1 MSLSVNNRDSSTSIL
16 SFKEIIG
23 IVIVFS
29 LMLYLLFPK
38 DNIDEIIEQK
48 GKNTNLSINYLESML
63 LYYPDNI
70 KLQMILLNNYTSAN
84 KREKAFALINKLL
97 SQTDDKEVLT
107 EVLKTEYILL
117 KERYFKKKDKKLRA
131 EIKDKLYKYFE
142 FTKGN
147 RDYMFFLTE
156 ASQMDFRK
164 LKYISLKGL
173 IQQKPEI
180 VDYNLEKELYYLALS
195 LGYKKEATNY
205 LLKLTTYSNVD
216 RDFKDNA
223 LSIMLQDKKYKEAIA
238 LSTKLFLHAEKR
250 KEIENY
256 FNIALYATAIQDG
269 NNTIALRDL
278 IDLYKNSR
286 EIKAYNIKFILDNLL
301 KVGDIK
307 GASDFAQN
315 AFKEYPNEFD
325 ESNIDLAIKSL
336 IYNQE
341 LKTALDI
348 ALFAKDKFNSSKWL
362 DKAIELSIWQGK
374 MQDAVKLNIIG
385 FRVFKDKK
393 YERYLLEKSNFNRSY
408 KIQGEIYRSKLNSG
422 DYSQIENVA
431 KYYEY
436 SAKTAEGEKYF
447 YKLYKKTKNRELLKQ
462 AISFSYKNNHY
473 KKGLKLYNTYK
484 SKYGIDKILQK
495 ESIKKLIA
503 LKEFKKAYNFLKE
516 LEREQ
521 KNDKRL
527 NAILKKLNMHKD
539 EGEANIYKKLMDFAW
554 IFKDYKYIYKVL
566 WKLEKRGE
574 LKEGGY
580 NKLAL
585 LEKELNH
592 GKKLAYLYNKSFEK
606 TGKRAYI
613 TALLY
618 LYMDNREYKKFGKIL
633 KSIKKKDKKVFEKDL
648 NYHILLA
655 NYYVNISKIKEAKE
669 EFKKAFKVDKKNI
682 STHQAYIWFLIDNRF
697 NKLLKKELRVLR
709 KNPKLQRGVGF
720 PSVVGALMFQHT
732 DLALKWLRPLLKA
745 SSSLEYQI
753 VYSDILQLQDRVN
766 GANKVRL
773 KLFKKLNRMIRKNP
787 KLLKDKA
794 FARVYLRLVVMFVT
808 PYERKNLYFKKFKK
822 LFKQKDFMEMKLG
835 WKSYIQSE
843 DEVKYLA
850 SKYNMNIPW
859 LNLYLAMSRGDN
871 TAKQDLVKNYK
882 DILAFRDR
890 VTASKDIGDIAGA
903 YSLAFKG
910 MEDNRRDTD
919 LYKIY
924 EGMVNR
930 DFPKGNIKT
939 KYKNLSKSIDLIEER
954 VSYRWSL
961 YKGIESKFSFN
972 QYRYI
977 KKKSKDLLDSKIGI
991 SINNS
996 HKNFI
1001 WKFEI
1006 AKHFAQKDFIS
1017 SLLDLSYQNSEFRVE
1032 VKAKYQNKTNQTTQ
1046 LQMIGI
1052 QNSIKVTVTRKLSKR
1067 VAIGVSYRNS
1077 QYKTQTKDD
1086 MGGVQEL
1093 KVSASYLV
1101 RGGYPDMHL
1110 STYMLISRFRDV
1122 KKDIL
1127 PKNYTELG
1135 TQVSIGAVKNQ
1146 EIHRDW
1152 RPFGLFGLSINNRQD
1167 IGTSLSLGV
1176 SGEVMGEDL
1185 LNLSFDYSK
1194 GINMISYPSY
1204 GVNINYRF

>member
-1 MSLSVNNRDSSTSIL
+1 MSLSVNNNDSSTSIL

-84 KREKAFALINKLL
+84 KKKKAFALIDKIL
-97 SQTDDKEVLT
+97 SKTEDKKILE
-107 EVLKTEYILL
+107 EVLKIEYTLL
-117 KERYFKKKDKKLRA
+117 KDNYFKKKDKKLLA
-131 EIKDKLYKYFE
+131 KIKNKLYKYFE
-142 FTKGN
+142 FTKDN

-173 IQQKPEI
+173 IKQKPELI
-180 VDYNLEKELYYLALS
+180 DYNLEKELYYLALS
-195 LGYKKEATNY
+195 LGYKKEANSY
-205 LLKLTTYSNVD
+205 LLKLSTYSNVD
-216 RDFKDNA
+216 KDFKDNA
-223 LSIMLQDKKYKEAIA
+223 LSVMLQNKKYKEAID
-238 LSTKLFLHAEKR
+238 LSTKLFLHAKEK
-250 KEIENY
+250 KEVENY
-256 FNIALYATAIQDG
+256 FNIALYATAIQEG
-269 NNTIALRDL
+269 NNTIALRKL
-278 IDLYKNSR
+278 IGLYKNSQ
-286 EIKAYNIKFILDNLL
+286 EIKAYNIHFILDNLL

-307 GASDFAQN
+307 GASNFVLE
-315 AFKEYPNEFD
+315 AFKKYPNEFN
-325 ESNIDLAIKSL
+325 ENNIDLAIKSL
-336 IYNQE
+336 IYNQK
-341 LKTALDI
+341 LKPALKM
-348 ALFAKDKFNSSKWL
+348 ALFAKDKFQSSKWL

-374 MQDAVKLNIIG
+374 MQDAVRLNIVG
-385 FRVFKDKK
+385 YRVFKDKK
-393 YERYLLEKSNFNRSY
+393 YEHYLLDKSSFNTSY
-408 KIQGEIYRSKLNSG
+408 EILNEIYTNKLNSG
-422 DYSQIENVA
+422 DYSQIENIA

-436 SAKTAEGEKYF
+436 TAKTNEGENYF
-447 YKLYKKTKNRELLKQ
+447 YKLYKKSKNREVLKQ
-462 AISFSYKNNHY
+462 AISFAYKNNHY
-473 KKGLKLYNTYK
+473 KKGLKLYHTYK
-484 SKYGIDKILQK
+484 SKYGIDKTLHK
-495 ESIKKLIA
+495 ESIKKLTA
-503 LKEFKKAYNFLKE
+503 LKDFRQTYSFLKE
-516 LEREQ
+516 LEKEQ
-521 KNDKRL
+521 KEDKRL
-527 NAILKKLNMHKD
+527 KAILKKLHI
-539 EGEANIYKKLMDFAW
+539 EGEENIYVKLMDLAW
-554 IFKDYKYIYKVL
+554 IFKDYKYLYRIL
-566 WKLEKRGE
+566 WKLEKKGE

-585 LEKELNH
+585 LDKELNH
-592 GKKLAYLYNKSFEK
+592 GKKLAYLYNKSWKK
-606 TGKRAYI
+606 TNNRAYI
-613 TALLY
+613 KALLY
-618 LYMDNREYKKFGKIL
+618 LYMENRKYKKFGKLL
-633 KSIKKKDKKVFEKDL
+633 KSIKRKDKKVFEKDI

-655 NYYVNISKIKEAKE
+655 NYYVNISKIKKAKE
-669 EFKKAFKVDKKNI
+669 EFKKAFKIDKKNI
-682 STHQAYIWFLIDNRF
+682 ITHQAYIWFLIDNRF

-1032 VKAKYQNKTNQTTQ
+1032 VEAKYQNKTNQTTQ

-1052 QNSIKVTVTRKLSKR
+1052 QDSVKVTATRKLSKR
-1067 VAIGVSYRNS
+1067 VAIGVSYKNS

-1204 GVNINYRF
+1204 GVNINYKF